1 MHAGTMTAA
10 NIGASSTVFAATFT
24 GANAQISGTVSAANI
39 VASNVTASNIS
50 AGTLTIPY
58 GNAIKVGTNDLIN
71 MLYQEPY
78 DITTIYTPG
87 GGSPGVP
94 KLSIRSDGLVTVSS
108 FAASGTISGLTYTGA
123 NAQISGTISAGTI
136 VGTTFSAGTMHAAT
150 MTAANIGASSTVFA
164 ATFTGANAQIS
175 GTVSAANIASNTVTT
190 GSVRVTSIYGIDF
203 ANNFGNKQIGLANI
217 ASSSFFG
224 FGANNSAMQYQTGIG
239 SAHRFYTGSTEGTS
253 NAALGTLVAS
263 IDSNGIS
270 TGSLVATNISAGNIS
285 ASNIY
290 ISGSVVSVN
299 VTTLNLIDNNITS
312 ANIVASNVTAGNIS
326 AASLNMSGTLSL
338 NNQSLFLRDMY
349 HQLIYNATLD
359 GPQLYGY
366 GGGALGYRTP
376 GTVTPVNIL
385 SWNSNGISTG
395 NATFTG
401 SITSSNTIRITN
413 NVYGINYGT
422 NFGNKQFA
430 LAIPDATSY
439 YGIGA
444 DNSAMQY
451 QTGIG
456 ATHKF
461 FISST
466 QGTSNAAL
474 GTLVVTIDSNGI
486 STGTLAATSVTCGGT
501 ISGVTFT
508 GANAQLSGTIS
519 AGTHVG
525 TTFSAGTMHAGN
537 ISASSARMTYAS
549 AGSLVLGGEI
559 ALQDNVLNF
568 GNYGQRFIGIS
579 YNSGVDGPVI
589 YGWSGGDLSYTSSG
603 VTVSSLRW
611 NSGGISSSNAQIGTV
626 TTGTLELVQ
635 STLSSKTAS
644 ISINASATNITGF
657 SFSSSTTASFTANVT
672 MICTS
677 AIEYFT
683 VHGVYSRA
691 TSTWMLDSSSIGDS
705 TGLTLSIT
713 STGQMQ
719 YTATVAGTLRWTYF
733 DNHIA

>member
-1 MHAGTMTAA
+1 MHAATMTAG
-10 NIGASSTVFAATFT
+10 NIGASSTVFASTF
-24 GANAQISGTVSAANI
+24 
-39 VASNVTASNIS
+39 
-50 AGTLTIPY
+50 
-58 GNAIKVGTNDLIN
+58 
-71 MLYQEPY
+71 
-78 DITTIYTPG
+78 
-87 GGSPGVP
+87 
-94 KLSIRSDGLVTVSS
+94 
-108 FAASGTISGLTYTGA
+108 TGA
-123 NAQISGTISAGTI
+123 NAQISGTISAATL
-136 VGTTFSAGTMHAAT
+136 VGT
-150 MTAANIGASSTVFA
+150 NTVF
-164 ATFTGANAQIS
+164 S
-175 GTVSAANIASNTVTT
+175 
-190 GSVRVTSIYGIDF
+190 
-203 ANNFGNKQIGLANI
+203 
-217 ASSSFFG
+217 
-224 FGANNSAMQYQTGIG
+224 
-239 SAHRFYTGSTEGTS
+239 
-253 NAALGTLVAS
+253 
-263 IDSNGIS
+263 
-270 TGSLVATNISAGNIS
+270 NISAGNIS

-290 ISGSVVSVN
+290 LSGSVVSVN
-299 VTTLNLIDNNITS
+299 VTTLNLIDNNITA

-338 NNQSLFLRDMY
+338 NNQSLFLRDLY
-349 HQLIYNATLD
+349 HQLIYSATVD

-385 SWNSNGISTG
+385 SWNSNGISSS
-395 NATFTG
+395 NAAFSG
-401 SITSSNTIRITN
+401 GITSNSIRITN

-422 NFGNKQFA
+422 DFGNKQFA
-430 LAIPDATSY
+430 LAIPDANSY

-444 DNSAMQY
+444 NNSAMQY

-486 STGTLAATSVTCGGT
+486 STGTLAATTVTCGGT
-501 ISGVTFT
+501 ISGVTYT
-508 GANAQLSGTIS
+508 GANAQFSGTVS
-519 AGTHVG
+519 AGTFVG

-537 ISASSARMTYAS
+537 ISASSSRMISVS

-713 STGQMQ
+713 SSGQMQ
-719 YTATVAGTLRWTYF
+719 YTATVAGTLRWAYF